1 MSAQKDR
8 CLQEKTEG
16 EEGGISFTGEVEEEE
31 GKEEED
37 EVWKG
42 VWRKGTEVENS
53 VHWGGEEEP
62 SLWRRRQGEKNQVS
76 FIS

>member
-1 MSAQKDR
+1 MINLRGSPSKGKR
-8 CLQEKTEG
+8 RRE
-16 EEGGISFTGEVEEEE
+16 EEEE

-37 EVWKG
+37 DVWKG